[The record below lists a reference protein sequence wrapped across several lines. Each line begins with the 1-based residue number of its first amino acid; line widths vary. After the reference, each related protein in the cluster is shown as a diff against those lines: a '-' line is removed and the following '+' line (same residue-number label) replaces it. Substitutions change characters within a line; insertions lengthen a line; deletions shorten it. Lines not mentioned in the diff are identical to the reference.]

1 MDEKRKL
8 GYMVKIGYSK
18 DFKESRNKY
27 GYGQYHRT
35 VEVLH
40 LYEGDF
46 TLDDESKLKQY
57 FKDCILFGREY
68 LEYCPKV
75 IDFFD
80 TYDTT
85 EKLMNKLS
93 TLTIKS
99 SKRYS
104 VCPWLVD
111 YIIQEQYK
119 DLDISSK
126 QQKRDEII
134 ESLKNYNSER
144 QVSSACSIYGL
155 IEDDVTEY
163 IESKIN
169 LEGVD
174 DNISKL
180 LLEFKELK
188 DVVSKL

>member
-1 MDEKRKL
+1 MTNLYVILLPQMDEKRNL

-18 DFKESRNKY
+18 NFKESRNKF

-80 TYDTT
+80 VF
-85 EKLMNKLS
+85 
-93 TLTIKS
+93 I
-99 SKRYS
+99 
-104 VCPWLVD
+104 
-111 YIIQEQYK
+111 
-119 DLDISSK
+119 
-126 QQKRDEII
+126 
-134 ESLKNYNSER
+134 
-144 QVSSACSIYGL
+144 
-155 IEDDVTEY
+155 
-163 IESKIN
+163 
-169 LEGVD
+169 
-174 DNISKL
+174 
-180 LLEFKELK
+180 
-188 DVVSKL
+188 